1 MRRHHRKSIKSIF
14 KIWNRPRSIHNSQL
28 IWAIHWS
35 TIWSRYCNW
44 CDSSIR
50 VNPSSTIMR
59 SNWFDVESHA
69 NKIDQYYHVKFI
81 NIFKEAMNVERKSM
95 FNTDQTILGLINL
108 RNMCKTTSQ
117 IGRQRLMQLK
127 AISFA

>member
-1 MRRHHRKSIKSIF
+1 
-14 KIWNRPRSIHNSQL
+14 
-28 IWAIHWS
+28 
-35 TIWSRYCNW
+35 
-44 CDSSIR
+44 
-50 VNPSSTIMR
+50 MR

-81 NIFKEAMNVERKSM
+81 DIFKEAMNVERKSM